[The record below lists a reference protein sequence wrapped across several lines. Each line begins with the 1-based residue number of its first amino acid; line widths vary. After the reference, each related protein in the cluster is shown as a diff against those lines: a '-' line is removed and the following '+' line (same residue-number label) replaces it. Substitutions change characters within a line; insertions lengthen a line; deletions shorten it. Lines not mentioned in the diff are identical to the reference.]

1 MKVLASRAARWAAL
15 ITVGAG
21 ALCRQ
26 APLAAETLFS
36 AYTGTSYTRNSDLRL
51 AQPGLASDFTLRDV
65 HWDAHP
71 FKPAPYYGLRV
82 THFYDRHPNWG
93 AAIDYT
99 HYKIYANTDRVV
111 SADGTVRGLPV
122 SAALPM
128 SQLVQRFEISHG
140 VNVLSVNGIYRWL
153 DLGIAAGR
161 LQPYVG
167 AGLAYY
173 RPHAENTVGGVPF
186 EGGYQTSGFGYQLLA
201 GANYRMTERVGLFA
215 ETRFNSGTAKVDIA
229 GGHAQT
235 PLRTFH
241 LVAGISYRF

>member
-1 MKVLASRAARWAAL
+1 MLASRAARWAAL
-15 ITVGAG
+15 NAVATPI
-21 ALCRQ
+21 LLFQ

-51 AQPGLASDFTLRDV
+51 TQPGAGTDLTLHDV

-82 THFYDRHPNWG
+82 THFYDRGPNWG

-111 SADGTVRGLPV
+111 GADGTVRGLRV

-128 SQLVQRFEISHG
+128 NQFVQRFEISHG
-140 VNVLSVNGIYRWL
+140 VNVLSINGIYRWL

-173 RPHAENTVGGVPF
+173 RPHTENTVGGVPF
-186 EGGYQTSGFGYQLLA
+186 ESGYEASGFGYQVFA
-201 GANYRMTERVGLFA
+201 GAQYRITERVGLFA
-215 ETRFNSGTAKVDIA
+215 ETKFNSGTAKVDIA
-229 GGHAQT
+229 GGRAQA

-241 LVAGISYRF
+241 VTGGINYRF

>member
-1 MKVLASRAARWAAL
+1 MLASHAVRWAAPNTAAAL
-15 ITVGAG
+15 I
-21 ALCRQ
+21 LLFHS
-26 APLAAETLFS
+26 PLAAETLFS

-51 AQPGLASDFTLRDV
+51 TQPGLATDLTLHDV

-99 HYKIYANTDRVV
+99 HYKIYANTNRVV
-111 SADGTVRGLPV
+111 AADGTARGLPV
-122 SAALPM
+122 AAAVPM
-128 SQLVQRFEISHG
+128 DQFVQRFEISHG
-140 VNVLSVNGIYRWL
+140 VNVLSLNGVYRWFDSRL
-153 DLGIAAGR
+153 AAGR

-173 RPHAENTVGGVPF
+173 VPHAENTVGGVPF
-186 EGGYQTSGFGYQLLA
+186 ESGYRSSGFGYQLFA
-201 GANYRMTERVGLFA
+201 GAQYRMTERVALFA
-215 ETRFNSGTAKVDIA
+215 ETKFNSGTARVDVA
-229 GGHAQT
+229 GGRAET

-241 LVAGISYRF
+241 VLGGISYRF

>member
-1 MKVLASRAARWAAL
+1 MLSSRAARSAA
-15 ITVGAG
+15 VNAG
-21 ALCRQ
+21 AACVLVLQ

-36 AYTGTSYTRNSDLRL
+36 AYTGTSYTRSSDLRL

-82 THFYDRHPNWG
+82 THFYDRSPNWG

-111 SADGTVRGLPV
+111 SADGTVRGVPI
-122 SAALPM
+122 AAAVPM
-128 SQLVQRFEISHG
+128 NQLVQRFEISHG
-140 VNVLSVNGIYRWL
+140 VNVLSLNGIYRWL
-153 DLGIAAGR
+153 DAGIAAGR

-173 RPHAENTVGGVPF
+173 VPHAENTVGGVPF
-186 EGGYQTSGFGYQLLA
+186 EGGYKTSGFGYQLFA
-201 GANYRMTERVGLFA
+201 GAQYWMTERVGLFA
-215 ETRFNSGTAKVDIA
+215 ETKFNSGTAKVDIA
-229 GGHAQT
+229 GGRAET

-241 LVAGISYRF
+241 VVAGINYRF

>member
-1 MKVLASRAARWAAL
+1 MLSSHAARWAA
-15 ITVGAG
+15 IHVAAAA
-21 ALCRQ
+21 ALLHQ

-36 AYTGTSYTRNSDLRL
+36 AYTGSSYTRDSDLRL
-51 AQPGLASDFTLRDV
+51 TQPGAGTDLTLRDV
-65 HWDAHP
+65 RWDAHP

-82 THFYDRHPNWG
+82 THFYDRDPHWG

-99 HYKIYANTDRVV
+99 HYKMYAKTDRVV
-111 SADGTVRGLPV
+111 GTDGTLRGVPV
-122 SAALPM
+122 SAPLPM
-128 SQLVQRFEISHG
+128 NQVVQRFEISHG
-140 VNVLSVNGIYRWL
+140 VNVLSLDGIYRWL

-186 EGGYQTSGFGYQLLA
+186 ESGYEASGFGYQLFA
-201 GANYRMTERVGLFA
+201 GAQYWITERIGLFA
-215 ETRFNSGTAKVDIA
+215 ETKFNSGTAKVDIA
-229 GGHAQT
+229 GGRAET

-241 LVAGISYRF
+241 AVAGISYRF